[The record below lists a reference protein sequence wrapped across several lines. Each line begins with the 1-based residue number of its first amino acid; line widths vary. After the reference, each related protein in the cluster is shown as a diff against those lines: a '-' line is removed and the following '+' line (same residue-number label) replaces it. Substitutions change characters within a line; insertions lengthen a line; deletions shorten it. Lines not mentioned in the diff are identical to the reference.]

1 MLSLKKKTKTELPS
15 QFTFPFEYTPHPLAV
30 EAADEVKCFL
40 RETGLDY
47 PDGKFT
53 EGKMF
58 GVLVVTTDEKPS
70 SSSPLFFLAAYS
82 GTLDIDTGDYFV
94 PSIYDLPR
102 GSIPTD
108 PVSSYEL
115 QMDIFHQYR
124 LLNAK
129 GERKDI
135 IEIFEDYH
143 SDTPTRRF
151 FGTPRDAES
160 RNRHKSHLPPAGTG
174 ECCAPKLL
182 QYAYQHGLRPLCMG
196 EFWWGASPKGEIR
209 HHGRWYPACQS
220 KCRPILSWMMQGLNV
235 EQDPQIVRINE
246 AAGHLQVV
254 YEDDDIIAVNKP
266 AGLLSVPSNFEAPNV
281 DDIIREKYGIT
292 DTPVMIHR
300 LDMDTS
306 GIMLLSKT
314 KEANKAIQ
322 EQFFRREIQKKYVAL
337 LYPEPSSPFPQ
348 EGRISLPLSHDPS
361 DRPRQIVDHEHG
373 KESITDFTILGTTD
387 INGTEAIRI
396 AFFPRT
402 GRTHQLRV
410 HAASNEGIGH
420 PILGDPLYGPDD
432 TDWATNERRFPRLYL
447 QAVSIEF
454 THPTTGER
462 VHLEVDE
469 EF

>member
-1 MLSLKKKTKTELPS
+1 MSLKKRAKSELPG
-15 QFTFPFEYTPHPLAV
+15 QFTFPFNYTPHPLAI
-30 EAADEVKCFL
+30 EAADEVKRFL
-40 RETGLDY
+40 KEAGLDY
-47 PDGKFT
+47 PDGNLA

-58 GVLVVTTDEKPS
+58 GVLVVTTDRNPS
-70 SSSPLFFLAAYS
+70 ASSPLYFLAAHS
-82 GTLDIDTGDYFV
+82 GTLDADTGDYFV
-94 PSIYDLPR
+94 PAIYDLPK

-108 PVSSYEL
+108 PEASYNL
-115 QMDIFHQYR
+115 QMNIFRQYR
-124 LLNAK
+124 LLNAR
-129 GERKDI
+129 GETKDI

-143 SDTPTRRF
+143 SDTPTRKF
-151 FGTPRDAES
+151 FCTPRDAES
-160 RNRHKSHLPPAGTG
+160 RRRKSSYLPPAGSG

-182 QYAYQHGLRPLCMG
+182 QYAYQNALKPLCMG

-209 HHGRWYPACQS
+209 HHGRWYPSCQS
-220 KCRPILSWMMQGLNV
+220 KCRPILSWMMQGLDV
-235 EQDPQIVRINE
+235 EKDPQIVRINE
-246 AAGHLQVV
+246 AARHLQVV
-254 YEDDDIIAVNKP
+254 YEDDDIIVVNKP
-266 AGLLSVPSNFEAPNV
+266 AGLLSTPSNFEAPNV
-281 DDIIREKYGIT
+281 DDIIRERYGIW

-322 EQFFRREIQKKYVAL
+322 EQFFRREIRKKYVAL
-337 LYPEPSSPFPQ
+337 LYPEGISEDSIPM

-373 KESITDFTILGTTD
+373 KESVTDFTVLGSTEA
-387 INGTEAIRI
+387 NGIEAIRI

-410 HAASNEGIGH
+410 HAASSEGLGH
-420 PILGDPLYGPDD
+420 PILGDPLYGPDN
-432 TDWATNERRFPRLYL
+432 TDGKRFGRLYL

-462 VHLEVDE
+462 VNLEVKE